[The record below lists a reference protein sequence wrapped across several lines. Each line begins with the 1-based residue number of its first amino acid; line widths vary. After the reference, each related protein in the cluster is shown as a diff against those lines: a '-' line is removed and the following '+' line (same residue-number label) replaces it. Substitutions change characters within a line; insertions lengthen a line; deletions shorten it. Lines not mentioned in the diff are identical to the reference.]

1 MLFGI
6 AKYIYSRLPYAKY
19 TDTRAE
25 SGTVETPRTSET
37 SETGE
42 ASTESTSK
50 IKIGEEVEL
59 DGVIEPTTSRCT
71 PDPNSPR
78 LPSKTR
84 TGYYTVAPNT
94 ANIISYNER
103 SGATVLQDANGNIVT
118 VATAGNP
125 FIFHSK
131 TR

>member
-25 SGTVETPRTSET
+25 GGVAETPRNGET

-42 ASTESTSK
+42 TSTESTRK

-59 DGVIEPTTSRCT
+59 DGVVELTTPRCDAT
-71 PDPNSPR
+71 PNSPR
-78 LPSKTR
+78 LPAKTSSR
-84 TGYYTVAPNT
+84 YYTVAPNT
-94 ANIISYNER
+94 ANILSYNER

-125 FIFHSK
+125 FLFHSK